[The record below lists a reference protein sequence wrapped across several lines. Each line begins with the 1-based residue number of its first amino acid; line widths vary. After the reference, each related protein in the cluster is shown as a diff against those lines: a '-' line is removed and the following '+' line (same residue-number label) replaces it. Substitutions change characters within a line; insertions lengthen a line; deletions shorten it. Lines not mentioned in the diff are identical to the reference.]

1 MALSFPLAVDWFA
14 GLPVAEC
21 SFHAPGSRQISRTR
35 GGEIIDTPLGARLWA
50 GRMTL
55 APMRHADAAAVEARL
70 NLLEQGGA
78 TFLAHPMPLS
88 APIADPDGSI
98 LGAATPT
105 VSAFAS
111 NGREV
116 RLAALPA
123 NYVLTAGDFIAWTY
137 GSNPTRYALHQ
148 IVVGGAAN
156 GTGISPFLEI
166 TPPARDTSSTG
177 QAVTLVRPAAKCVLL
192 PRQPGRARP
201 VVTDGI
207 TLEFT
212 QTLA

>member
-1 MALSFPLAVDWFA
+1 MPLTYPLSVDWFA

-21 SFHAPGSRQISRTR
+21 SFWLPGARQISRTR
-35 GGEIIDTPLGARLWA
+35 GGEVIDTPLATRLWQ

-55 APMRHADAAAVEARL
+55 APMRHAVAAAVEARL
-70 NLLEQGGA
+70 TLLERGGA
-78 TFLAHPMPLS
+78 SFMAHPMPLY
-88 APIADPDGSI
+88 APIADPSGTT

-105 VSAFAS
+105 ISAFVS
-111 NGREV
+111 NGREIRV
-116 RLAALPA
+116 TGLPA
-123 NYVLTAGDFIAWTY
+123 GYVLTAGDYIAWPY

-148 IVVGGAAN
+148 IVTGAMAD
-156 GTGISPFLEI
+156 GAGQTPVMEI
-166 TPPARDTSSTG
+166 EPPARSTGSTG
-177 QAVTLVRPAAKCVLL
+177 QAVTLVRPATKCILL

-201 VVTDGI
+201 VVTDGL

>member
-1 MALSFPLAVDWFA
+1 MVLAYPLAIDWFA
-14 GLPVAEC
+14 GLPVARC
-21 SFHAPGSRQISRTR
+21 SFYLPGARQISRTR
-35 GGEIIDTPLGARLWA
+35 GGEIIDTPLAARLWR

-55 APMRHADAAAVEARL
+55 WQVRHAPAAAVEARL

-78 TFLAHPMPLS
+78 TFFAHPMPLY
-88 APIADPDGSI
+88 APIADPAGAA

-116 RLAALPA
+116 RIAGLPA
-123 NYVLTAGDFIAWTY
+123 YYVLSTGDFMAWPY

-148 IVVGGAAN
+148 IVVGGTAN
-156 GTGISPFLEI
+156 GAGLSPFMEI
-166 TPPARDTSSTG
+166 TPPARGTGTTG
-177 QAVTLVRPAAKCVLL
+177 QAVTLVRPAAKCVML
-192 PRQPGRARP
+192 PRQPGEARR
-201 VVTDGI
+201 VFTDGI
-207 TLEFT
+207 TLEFI